1 MTSSQPETLVRIKA
15 AALLTPAIQTG
26 KLDQSYDEGN
36 VLFPVKGKTII
47 TSGSFMA
54 AAVWSAE
61 VPPGLT
67 RALVLPVIIC
77 FGKKRHPGQLGG
89 KV

>member
-54 AAVWSAE
+54 AAV
-61 VPPGLT
+61 
-67 RALVLPVIIC
+67 
-77 FGKKRHPGQLGG
+77 
-89 KV
+89 